1 MSNSGREVREM
12 KVMLYCSLSES
23 GLSNYSDVFSREI
36 FPANYLFLVDILHS
50 VTKILALWMDGTV
63 SYVALDSVL
72 QHYIELVMEAALL
85 PLSMVQEM
93 IQEWMG
99 TMVPEVEDVDGTSY
113 GVLPEILA
121 GFPPGNVPQMSQRS
135 TPF

>member
-1 MSNSGREVREM
+1 M

-23 GLSNYSDVFSREI
+23 I
-36 FPANYLFLVDILHS
+36 
-50 VTKILALWMDGTV
+50 TKILALWMDGTV

-93 IQEWMG
+93 IQEWMVRSDSEREQYSG
-99 TMVPEVEDVDGTSY
+99 TTFISITS
-113 GVLPEILA
+113 LPEFDIGKL
-121 GFPPGNVPQMSQRS
+121 FTTREYKTFGNEQ
-135 TPF
+135 